1 MMTNV
6 NGYGK
11 FEQIIDLYRIS
22 DVERF
27 GEKFNNTERDK
38 EILRLRFIDG
48 LTYREIA
55 EINGLTFERIRQI
68 VAKSLRVIKNNVK
81 FKEMI

>member
-11 FEQIIDLYRIS
+11 FEQIIDIIHS
-22 DVERF
+22 ENNERS
-27 GEKFNNTERDK
+27 K

-48 LTYREIA
+48 LVIREIA
-55 EINGLTFERIRQI
+55 ARYDISLVRVNQI
-68 VAKSLRVIKNNVK
+68 IAKSLRIIKND
-81 FKEMI
+81 FRLKEII